1 MPNSSKKSELSDVK
15 TPTRVMANSSSS
27 SVNSTPTNSN
37 RRQPRKRRRLEKD
50 NSVQRR
56 ESVDSQLDECNID
69 DVKEIDRRLRK
80 VARANAITSEDMHK
94 VVRSVVRNEHVLAL
108 VTLKAEDELAREKRE
123 AEAQEEMQQQ
133 RGAIIITETPSVA
146 KLTRAKARELNR
158 TPGITLPPLND
169 TSVNNEIEAL
179 IREDLH
185 SDEEDEEY
193 TFMED
198 DFHVSLFCNDLL
210 IYLLFYFLYFSVV

>member
-15 TPTRVMANSSSS
+15 TPTRVVANSSSS

-37 RRQPRKRRRLEKD
+37 RRQPRKRRRLEKEH
-50 NSVQRR
+50 NGQQRR
-56 ESVDSQLDECNID
+56 ESLDSQLDECNID

-146 KLTRAKARELNR
+146 KLTRAKARELNC

-169 TSVNNEIEAL
+169 TPVNNEIEAL

-193 TFMED
+193 TFKED
-198 DFHVSLFCNDLL
+198 DFHVSLLCPVF
-210 IYLLFYFLYFSVV
+210 I

>member
-1 MPNSSKKSELSDVK
+1 MPNSSKKSESSDLR
-15 TPTRVMANSSSS
+15 TPNRVAANNSSS
-27 SVNSTPTNSN
+27 SVNSTPSSSG
-37 RRQPRKRRRLEKD
+37 RRQSRKRRRIEKD
-50 NSVQRR
+50 FGQQRR
-56 ESVDSQLDECNID
+56 DSLDSQLDECNIE

-80 VARANAITSEDMHK
+80 VARVNAITSEDMHK

-123 AEAQEEMQQQ
+123 AEAKEELQQQ

-169 TSVNNEIEAL
+169 TPINNEIEAL
-179 IREDLH
+179 IRDDLH
-185 SDEEDEEY
+185 SDDEDEEY
-193 TFMED
+193 TFKED
-198 DFHVSLFCNDLL
+198 DFHVSSHWFGFLMDLLFCFNFLL
-210 IYLLFYFLYFSVV
+210 